1 MRAPNCATGPKDNNH
16 RNGNEEGRSMQESW
30 RRMGAM
36 WLGPLLFVA
45 VSIFLWK
52 YVGAVFMPELLAR
65 SVFQVVPGLASV
77 ELYVTINA
85 ALLYFGGYFVVDI
98 LALTETPPSQPVHRR
113 LGIVARQCVDHP
125 ADSGTRDL
133 GLSVATRLDC
143 RLVPTV
149 GFPLGFC
156 SRSTVPGQAFMRLIL
171 AVFGIAVVLILAWAI
186 LWISASREKD

>member
-85 ALLYFGGYFVVDI
+85 ALLYFGGYFVVAIFWRSLKPHLRNPFTAGLVLWLVNALII
-98 LALTETPPSQPVHRR
+98 LPILGRGILGYRLPQGWIAVSFPPLVSHWVFARGLQFQDRR
-113 LGIVARQCVDHP
+113 L
-125 ADSGTRDL
+125 
-133 GLSVATRLDC
+133 
-143 RLVPTV
+143 
-149 GFPLGFC
+149 
-156 SRSTVPGQAFMRLIL
+156 
-171 AVFGIAVVLILAWAI
+171 
-186 LWISASREKD
+186 